1 MKQAFGN
8 HKNKFPK
15 TCIVFGL
22 GRGSPRRAVQSHI
35 GRLPSMFTRVD
46 SAQSYWRMYSPR

>member
-1 MKQAFGN
+1 MKQVFGN
-8 HKNKFPK
+8 HKSKFPK

-22 GRGSPRRAVQSHI
+22 GRGTPRRAVQSHI